1 MSIKSNRTEILGSI
15 RCILIASIVL
25 FSSSQIVSAQRTMKG
40 QYHLAAEAAFAAD
53 PRIAAEGAEIS
64 FGAYLLDSYVI
75 GWINVTPDFV
85 TLPTDHQL
93 GYIPINVGADYMYR
107 VAATRARSV
116 NLYVGGGVYL
126 GWELYDPFRKVPSY
140 IDTGFG
146 SGTFIYGVAP
156 ALESE
161 FFITRT
167 LALTLGARMPV
178 SISSKTEILKLHL
191 KAGIRINI

>member
-1 MSIKSNRTEILGSI
+1 MSIKSNKTEIRGFS
-15 RCILIASIVL
+15 RSVLIACIVL

-53 PRIAAEGAEIS
+53 PRVPAGAEFS

-75 GWINVTPDFV
+75 GWINVTPDYV
-85 TLPTDHQL
+85 TLPTSHQL
-93 GYIPINVGADYMYR
+93 EYIPINVGADYMYR

-156 ALESE
+156 ALDSE
-161 FFITRT
+161 FFITRR

>member
-1 MSIKSNRTEILGSI
+1 
-15 RCILIASIVL
+15 
-25 FSSSQIVSAQRTMKG
+25 MKG
-40 QYHLAAEAAFAAD
+40 QLHIGAQASLSAD
-53 PRIAAEGAEIS
+53 PRVPIGGELS
-64 FGAYLLDSYVI
+64 FGSYLLDSHI
-75 GWINVTPDFV
+75 SGWINVTPDYIS
-85 TLPTDHQL
+85 LPTGHQL

-116 NLYVGGGVYL
+116 NLYVGGGVFL
-126 GWELYDPFRKVPSY
+126 GWELYDPFKRVPSY

-146 SGTFIYGVAP
+146 KGNFIYGVSP

-167 LALTLGARMPV
+167 VALTLGTRMPV

-191 KAGIRINI
+191 KAGLRVNI

>member
-1 MSIKSNRTEILGSI
+1 MSNETEIRGIVRSV
-15 RCILIASIVL
+15 LIACFVL
-25 FSSSQIVSAQRTMKG
+25 FASSQAASAQRTMKG
-40 QYHLAAEAAFAAD
+40 QLHIGAQASLSAD
-53 PRIAAEGAEIS
+53 PRIPIGGEFSLGS
-64 FGAYLLDSYVI
+64 YLLDSHI
-75 GWINVTPDFV
+75 SGWINITPDYIS
-85 TLPTDHQL
+85 LPTGHQL

-116 NLYVGGGVYL
+116 NLYVGGGVFL
-126 GWELYDPFRKVPSY
+126 GWELYDPFKRVPSY

-146 SGTFIYGVAP
+146 KGNFIYGVAP

-167 LALTLGARMPV
+167 VALTLVARMPV

-191 KAGIRINI
+191 KAGLRVDI

>member
-1 MSIKSNRTEILGSI
+1 MSYETGKRGYFRSV
-15 RCILIASIVL
+15 LIACIVL
-25 FSSSQIVSAQRTMKG
+25 FASSQAASAQRTMKG
-40 QYHLAAEAAFAAD
+40 QLHIGAQASLSAD
-53 PRIAAEGAEIS
+53 PRVPIGGELS
-64 FGAYLLDSYVI
+64 FGSYLLDSHI
-75 GWINVTPDFV
+75 SGWINVTPDYIS
-85 TLPTDHQL
+85 LPTGHQL

-116 NLYVGGGVYL
+116 NLYVGGGAFL
-126 GWELYDPFRKVPSY
+126 GWELYDPFKRVPSY

-146 SGTFIYGVAP
+146 KGNFIYGVGP

-167 LALTLGARMPV
+167 VALTLGVRMPV

-191 KAGIRINI
+191 KAGLRVDI